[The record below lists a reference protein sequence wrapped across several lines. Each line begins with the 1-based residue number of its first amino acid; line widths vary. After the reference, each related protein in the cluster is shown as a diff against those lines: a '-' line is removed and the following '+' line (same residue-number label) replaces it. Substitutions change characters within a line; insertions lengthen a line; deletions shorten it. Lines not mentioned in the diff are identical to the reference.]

1 MVFLLMAYAHFAAAS
16 LQTLSPYMATPDRQK
31 VIRNAEAA
39 HPSSL
44 ISRCAFTGRL
54 LTMLPVCKVSFF
66 MLLTPETNFID
77 FLVFY
82 GNIISNYNVRGNML

>member
-31 VIRNAEAA
+31 VIRTAEAA

-44 ISRCAFTGRL
+44 ISRCAFTERL
-54 LTMLPVCKVSFF
+54 LITLSVCKVSFF
-66 MLLTPETNFID
+66 MLLTPVTNFID

-82 GNIISNYNVRGNML
+82 GNIISYYNVRENLL